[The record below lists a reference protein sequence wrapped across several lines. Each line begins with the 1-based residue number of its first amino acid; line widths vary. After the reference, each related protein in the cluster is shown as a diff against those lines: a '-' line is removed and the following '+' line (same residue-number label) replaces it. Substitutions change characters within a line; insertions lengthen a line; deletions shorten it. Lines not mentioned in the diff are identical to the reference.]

1 MNKLNTIADLPRKRF
16 GVIRGW
22 RYGDDFDK
30 AVKAD
35 NITVDQVKS
44 DDQNFQKLAAGWVD
58 AILAIDK
65 KAKQTELLAK
75 FNKAIGELKKSGKL
89 EKISNDELGK

>member
-1 MNKLNTIADLPRKRF
+1 MAVYFNKAKPLYFNTIADLPGKRF

-35 NITVDQVKS
+35 NITVDEVKS

-65 KAKQTELLAK
+65 KAKQTNSWPSLIKPSAR
-75 FNKAIGELKKSGKL
+75 
-89 EKISNDELGK
+89 